1 MPHIIVTA
9 GTADEDGAGV
19 TLRER
24 INVSDF
30 ESERFAANL
39 VERLGWAV
47 DDAAEAERD
56 DATEAEREE
65 PARPPRTRER
75 PITGNRRSRGRSER
89 QRSPETESHLEPV
102 GSA

>member
-1 MPHIIVTA
+1 MPQIIVTA
-9 GTADEDGAGV
+9 GHGAHEDEQTV

-24 INVSDF
+24 VNVSDF

-47 DDAAEAERD
+47 NDASDAED
-56 DATEAEREE
+56 IE
-65 PARPPRTRER
+65 PEPSPRKRER
-75 PITGNRRSRGRSER
+75 RITGSRRRTQRSER
-89 QRSPETESHLEPV
+89 QGDSETESHLEPV